1 MELINRKFYDAI
13 CHFEDDEESQEYY
26 YETLYSKT
34 GKVLP
39 DGSEEILR
47 DQILRVYAALFCD
60 DMNLPMGAIA
70 GFDEVDATADRLYIG
85 SVGFDPEHWY
95 FKKSVVAVV
104 FELVTT
110 ISDLETIDWKS
121 CSWGIRS
128 AREKAGQRARSKV
141 PNIICLL
148 RYMLDIVKSGAK
160 VLLFDEI
167 YKSACRKIDV
177 NYQKYTFYT
186 YYICVYAGKEVLLP

>member
-70 GFDEVDATADRLYIG
+70 GFDEVDATADRLYTG
-85 SVGFDPEHWY
+85 AMGFDPRHWY
-95 FKKSVVAVV
+95 RMQHHFPVIDEDNYERFAA
-104 FELVTT
+104 LV
-110 ISDLETIDWKS
+110 IADLSAGPLREAAMNGGDMLIVGERDPLTMTSEERKHQKVRTIDMS
-121 CSWGIRS
+121 
-128 AREKAGQRARSKV
+128 
-141 PNIICLL
+141 
-148 RYMLDIVKSGAK
+148 D
-160 VLLFDEI
+160 VLLGGE
-167 YKSACRKIDV
+167 
-177 NYQKYTFYT
+177 
-186 YYICVYAGKEVLLP
+186 KE

>member
-34 GKVLP
+34 GKVLA

-95 FKKSVVAVV
+95 RMHHHFAVIDEDNYIR
-104 FELVTT
+104 FAALV
-110 ISDLETIDWKS
+110 IADL
-121 CSWGIRS
+121 
-128 AREKAGQRARSKV
+128 KAGDLHESLKGGKDMLIVGESDPLLMSAEQRKT
-141 PNIICLL
+141 
-148 RYMLDIVKSGAK
+148 
-160 VLLFDEI
+160 
-167 YKSACRKIDV
+167 
-177 NYQKYTFYT
+177 QKTFS
-186 YYICVYAGKEVLLP
+186 VSLPGEGDAL